1 MNPGVT
7 IGDFSR
13 MTLLTVKTLRY
24 YHRVG
29 LLEPIEVNRETG
41 FRYYTVEQVPTAQV
55 IRRFRDLGM
64 PVEQVK
70 AVLNAP
76 DVFTRNALITAH
88 LDALQTQLAQTEAA
102 VDSLRGLLEQ
112 PATPVPI
119 EHRTVPATLAVAIR
133 ENVAQDSLGPW
144 WTGAFDEIHS
154 ILAAHDIAPAG
165 VDGGHYANE
174 LFEDERG
181 EALVFVPVAVVPSEL
196 GRAETVV
203 IPATELAVA
212 IHDGAHDDV
221 DLTYGAL
228 GTYVARH
235 ALGVDGPIR
244 EYYTVGR
251 RDTADS
257 GRWRTEIGW
266 PIFQTA
272 GPPRT

>member
-1 MNPGVT
+1 MTPGVT

-13 MTLLTVKTLRY
+13 MTLLTVTTLRY

-29 LLEPIEVNRETG
+29 LLEPIDVNRDTG

-64 PVEQVK
+64 PVEQVR
-70 AVLNAP
+70 AVLTAP
-76 DVFTRNALITAH
+76 DVSTRNALIAAH
-88 LDALQTQLAQTEAA
+88 LDALQTQLVQTETA
-102 VDSLRGLLEQ
+102 VDSLRNLLEQ
-112 PATPVPI
+112 PATPIPI
-119 EHRTVPATLAVAIR
+119 QHRAFPATLAVAIR
-133 ENVAQDSLGPW
+133 ETVAQNSLATW
-144 WTGAFDEIHS
+144 WTGAFDEIHT
-154 ILAAHDIAPAG
+154 ILESHDIAPAG
-165 VDGGHYANE
+165 VDGGLYANA

-181 EALVFVPVAVVPSEL
+181 EALVFVPVAMAPAEL
-196 GRAETVV
+196 GRAEMVV

-235 ALGVDGPIR
+235 ALGVDGPVR

-251 RDTADS
+251 RDTVDS
-257 GRWRTEIGW
+257 SLWRTEIGW

-272 GPPRT
+272 DPPRA

>member
-1 MNPGVT
+1 MATGVT

-41 FRYYTVEQVPTAQV
+41 FRYYRVEQVPTAQV

-64 PVEQVK
+64 PVEQVR
-70 AVLNAP
+70 AVLTAP
-76 DVFTRNALITAH
+76 DLAARNALIATH
-88 LDALQTQLAQTEAA
+88 LDALQTQLAQTVAA
-102 VDSLRGLLEQ
+102 VDSLRNLVEQ
-112 PATPVPI
+112 PATPCPI
-119 EHRTVPATLAVAIR
+119 QHRSVPATLAVAIR
-133 ENVAQDSLGPW
+133 ETVTQESLATW
-144 WTGAFDEIHS
+144 WTAAFDELHAV
-154 ILAAHDIAPAG
+154 LRAHDIEPAG
-165 VDGGHYANE
+165 VDGGLYANE

-181 EALVFVPVAVVPSEL
+181 EALVFVPVDVAPADHGRVATTVVP
-196 GRAETVV
+196 
-203 IPATELAVA
+203 ATDLAIA

-235 ALGVDGPIR
+235 ALGVAGPVR

-251 RDTADS
+251 RDTSDTA
-257 GRWRTEIGW
+257 RWRTEIGW
-266 PIFQTA
+266 PTFQTT
-272 GPPRT
+272 GPART